1 MHTWVWQECLL
12 LVSLN
17 RQKSGLAKTG
27 AARPAPMPMIQVVCM
42 QVDKSVCPSI
52 YKYHYSGIETTAA
65 IVALAAT
72 LFRP

>member
-1 MHTWVWQECLL
+1 MHTWVREECLL

-27 AARPAPMPMIQVVCM
+27 AARPAPMIQVVCM

-52 YKYHYSGIETTAA
+52 YKYHYSGIGTTAA
-65 IVALAAT
+65 VAALATT